1 MKRTAMVG
9 LFLST
14 LLFLAGDG
22 LAYAQQSTTPAD
34 KTDYADQKTNL
45 KWQKIDDIQIL
56 KLWQLEGRDVWPQI
70 SILRV
75 SNATYLK
82 YFQNPKGLMDFVNQ
96 NKIFSKPVIEA
107 GPWVTL
113 SSAGEKNDPP
123 NWDLMLSHGRTSTMI
138 VAALPQL
145 PPQ

>member
-1 MKRTAMVG
+1 
-9 LFLST
+9 
-14 LLFLAGDG
+14 
-22 LAYAQQSTTPAD
+22 
-34 KTDYADQKTNL
+34 
-45 KWQKIDDIQIL
+45 
-56 KLWQLEGRDVWPQI
+56 
-70 SILRV
+70 
-75 SNATYLK
+75 
-82 YFQNPKGLMDFVNQ
+82 
-96 NKIFSKPVIEA
+96 VIEA